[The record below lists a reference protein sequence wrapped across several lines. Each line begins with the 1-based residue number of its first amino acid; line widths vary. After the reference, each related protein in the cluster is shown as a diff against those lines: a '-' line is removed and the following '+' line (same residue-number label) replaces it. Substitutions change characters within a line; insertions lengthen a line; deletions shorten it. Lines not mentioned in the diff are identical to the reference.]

1 MHKPMPS
8 FFLTGNLCS
17 VNDSGAYIA
26 KTQHRY
32 YSIWSWENLKHIG
45 KMEELDPLEIIR
57 ILNSLLCL
65 VQKVKYQVWNLNETE
80 QSYD

>member
-1 MHKPMPS
+1 
-8 FFLTGNLCS
+8 
-17 VNDSGAYIA
+17 
-26 KTQHRY
+26 
-32 YSIWSWENLKHIG
+32 
-45 KMEELDPLEIIR
+45 MEELDPLEIIR